1 MATSSLGPV
10 YMCCVKG
17 ARCSRR
23 QCFIRG
29 DHLCREMCS
38 AKNTR
43 MESPSENKKQDGG
56 DGKTPL
62 TLRQVVCLAVVG
74 GTNFLNGMMCGWTAV
89 LPKLQEDTRF
99 TVTEDDV
106 SWLVSLTYIMGFVIS
121 PLAGSVAE
129 HVGPRRLLVITMF
142 PVAGFWLLQAFSPYL
157 WLLYLGRAFLASIT
171 AVMYTV
177 VQPLVAELCPPRIR
191 GLASVLPELFA
202 CVGLLASYLLASLL
216 PWDMATAVSAAPFLP
231 LSLMILLVPES
242 PYWLVRKK
250 KVDAAERSLR
260 LLLGRD
266 GNVAGELEAIRSTT
280 TLRQSEVKDQAREL
294 RKAHNAIPV
303 VLMLS
308 VFVLRELGG
317 KGPVFN
323 YTVYMFRR
331 AGVQFDAF
339 YCTVIVGVARLAST
353 CVSACTLD
361 LVGRKPLLVAT
372 AVICAVSEG
381 VAGAFLFLEVEG
393 AAWVPLASVIVF
405 VISYGI
411 GVGPIPWAYLGEL
424 LPTPVRSLGAAA
436 ITFGYSVT
444 YFAVNFVFLKVISSL
459 GLGLTLIVF
468 GTSNLIIGLLVLFF
482 VPETKGRTLQD
493 LEKAFQ
499 SKKVVQVQSSPLDR
513 DKASPESGLPS
524 KSREKGDTPTR
535 SGRPNEA
542 SAASSATGRKKDE
555 DKSKMASLP
564 AA

>member
-1 MATSSLGPV
+1 MLV
-10 YMCCVKG
+10 V
-17 ARCSRR
+17 
-23 QCFIRG
+23 FIRG
-29 DHLCREMCS
+29 GHLFREMCKLS
-38 AKNTR
+38 SK
-43 MESPSENKKQDGG
+43 MENQSEDRKQEPAN
-56 DGKTPL
+56 GKTPL
-62 TLRQVVCLAVVG
+62 TARQVVCLAAVG
-74 GTNFLNGMMCGWTAV
+74 GTNFLNGMMSGWTAV
-89 LPKLQEDTRF
+89 LPKLQEDTSRF

-106 SWLVSLTYIMGFVIS
+106 AWLVSLTFIMGFVIS

-129 HVGPRRLLVITMF
+129 HIGPRRLLVFTMF

-157 WLLYLGRAFLASIT
+157 WLLYLGRALLAST
-171 AVMYTV
+171 AAVMYTV

-191 GLASVLPELFA
+191 GLASVLPELFG

-216 PWDMATAVSAAPFLP
+216 SWDKATAVAAAPFLP

-250 KVDAAERSLR
+250 KIDAAERSLR

-266 GNVAGELEAIRSTT
+266 GNVAEELAAIRSTT

-323 YTVYMFRR
+323 YTVYVFRR
-331 AGVQFDAF
+331 AGAQLDAF
-339 YCTVIVGVARLAST
+339 YCTVFVGVARLAST

-372 AVICAVSEG
+372 SVICAVSEG
-381 VAGAFLFLEVEG
+381 IAGAFLFLEVEG
-393 AAWVPLASVIVF
+393 AAWVPMASVIVF

-411 GVGPIPWAYLGEL
+411 GLGPIPWAYLGEL
-424 LPTPVRSLGAAA
+424 LPTPVRSIGAAV
-436 ITFGYSVT
+436 ITFGYSLT

-459 GLGLTLIVF
+459 GLGLTLLVF
-468 GTSNLIIGLLVLFF
+468 GMSNLIIGLLVLFF

-493 LEKAFQ
+493 MEKAFQ
-499 SKKVVQVQSSPLDR
+499 SKKVVHVQSSPLDQDR
-513 DKASPESGLPS
+513 ASSESGLPS
-524 KSREKGDTPTR
+524 KSRDKGDTPTPL
-535 SGRPNEA
+535 GRQREA
-542 SAASSATGRKKDE
+542 AEASSATGRKEEDE
-555 DKSKMASLP
+555 GKSEMASLP